1 MKNTKILV
9 NPAIKLGEGV
19 NSAQDKAKDFELRG
33 PRLSGTLPP
42 LNDAMN
48 ENRKKS
54 IILYLEQRNKTYV
67 IECFTEFHKPN
78 NKKLSKKMI
87 PNIVFTHANDGKEEN
102 KVVTKLGVPSETLRE
117 SNKAMQK
124 NSYNELVTLFKDSTS
139 QNPTRVFDENPA
151 PSARPIA
158 SRRSSIEFKE
168 SPAIKTSIEPLHLTS
183 HNESKK
189 SPKNLKDPMQA
200 LKEAEA
206 IKTAKKTIEDLVAAI
221 QCDTSNNYPQSL
233 KFESQKL
240 DLNNWRELTQYR
252 KGFRITDSNCKL
264 VQPSKVEI
272 VIIDI
277 VNFGVQD
284 RTELALKTGFYQVTI
299 LLLRIS

>member
-1 MKNTKILV
+1 
-9 NPAIKLGEGV
+9 
-19 NSAQDKAKDFELRG
+19 
-33 PRLSGTLPP
+33 
-42 LNDAMN
+42 
-48 ENRKKS
+48 
-54 IILYLEQRNKTYV
+54 
-67 IECFTEFHKPN
+67 
-78 NKKLSKKMI
+78 MI
-87 PNIVFTHANDGKEEN
+87 PNIVFTHAKEGKEEN
-102 KVVTKLGVPSETLRE
+102 KVVTKLGVPPESLRE
-117 SNKAMQK
+117 TNKAMQK

-158 SRRSSIEFKE
+158 SRRSSLEFKE
-168 SPAIKTSIEPLHLTS
+168 SPMIKTPIEALLTP
-183 HNESKK
+183 HNEQKK

-206 IKTAKKTIEDLVAAI
+206 IKNAKKTIEDLVAAI
-221 QCDTSNNYPQSL
+221 QCETSNNYAQSS

-240 DLNNWRELTQYR
+240 DVNNWRELTQYR
-252 KGFRITDSNCKL
+252 KGFRISNSNCKL

-284 RTELALKTGFYQVTI
+284 RTELTLRTGFYQVK
-299 LLLRIS
+299 LLLLTVS